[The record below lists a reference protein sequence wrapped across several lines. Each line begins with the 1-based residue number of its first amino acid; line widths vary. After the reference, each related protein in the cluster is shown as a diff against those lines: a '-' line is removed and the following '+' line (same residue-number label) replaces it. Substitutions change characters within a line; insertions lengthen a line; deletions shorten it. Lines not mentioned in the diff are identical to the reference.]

1 MLDET
6 ILMKFLQGTCSEEEL
21 QQVDDYIKESGAT
34 GRNLFELRKIDRLL
48 QARAFKDS
56 EVDTAYERMRRR
68 IALHEQAAVRSA
80 RQIWM
85 GRIARVAA
93 SVAAIVV
100 LGILMFVSHGDKMLT
115 AQALGDSVTRVTLAD
130 GTHVWLRSGAELR
143 YPKAF
148 GDGLREVE
156 LSGEGY
162 FEVTKDRHHPFVVRG
177 NALSVKVLG
186 TKFAFSSADT
196 SSEVSLLEGSVQV
209 DEKVNGGR
217 VLLSPG
223 QKASIDQATGGLQV
237 TSSRHVYLN
246 AVWHNDKIPFQNATL
261 PDIIDELQYV
271 YHVKIRLEGNPDTHT
286 TYNGVVSRA
295 SRVEDVL
302 KGLSFT
308 LPITSYRQGNCLV
321 VRPAR

>member
-6 ILMKFLQGTCSEEEL
+6 ILMKFLQGTCNEEEL
-21 QQVDDYIKESGAT
+21 QQVEDYIKESET
-34 GRNLFELRKIDRLL
+34 HGRDLFELRKMDRLL
-48 QARAFKDS
+48 QARAIKDS
-56 EVDTAYERMRRR
+56 EVSAAYDHMWRR
-68 IALHEQAAVRSA
+68 IALHEEAAVRSA
-80 RQIWM
+80 RQIWIR
-85 GRIARVAA
+85 RIVRVAA

-100 LGILMFVSHGDKMLT
+100 LGTLLFLPRGEKMLT

-130 GTHVWLRSGAELR
+130 GTHVWLRPGAGLR
-143 YPKAF
+143 YPESF
-148 GDGLREVE
+148 DGDLREVQ

-162 FEVTKDRHHPFVVRG
+162 FEVTKDRHHPFVVQG

-186 TKFAFSSADT
+186 TKFTFSSADA

-209 DEKVNGGR
+209 DEKKNGGR
-217 VLLSPG
+217 VLLAPG

-237 TSSRHVYLN
+237 TSGRHVYLN

-308 LPITSYRQGNCLV
+308 LPITYYRQGNSLV